1 MPYNKLTKRESEVMQ
16 ILWDNDEDMSA
27 NDIMMKSSGISM
39 TTTQQLLQKLLKM
52 NFVYVS
58 SIGKNKKAITRLYRP
73 SVSEAD
79 YISSFINQNTSMKIA
94 SNFIEQTDDDEVLDK
109 LSKLIEEKRK
119 SENVKYHV

>member
-119 SENVKYHV
+119 SR